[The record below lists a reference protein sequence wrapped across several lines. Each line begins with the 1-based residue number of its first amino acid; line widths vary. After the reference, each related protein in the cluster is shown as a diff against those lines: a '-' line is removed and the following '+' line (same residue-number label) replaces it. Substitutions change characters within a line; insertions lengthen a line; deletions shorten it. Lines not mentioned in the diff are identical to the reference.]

1 MFKFYL
7 QFREDIKFDLG
18 GCKQHRTPKCSWE
31 AILRTTIF
39 FFEKTIFRAFAH
51 EKNKEKCHCV
61 IGLANV
67 WPWHFKVWVHLA
79 NPRCPYNRN
88 LWHRRIKSLRSHCL
102 GQIFSQSQALVNILA
117 GNLEV
122 FTSFKPNTGVSRM
135 CTPIEKTFFFQL
147 SKVTFLRI
155 SCYFWK
161 LDIATILDKCIFTQ
175 FSKLN
180 QGSQKVPTS

>member
-1 MFKFYL
+1 MF
-7 QFREDIKFDLG
+7 LG
-18 GCKQHRTPKCSWE
+18 SHFADHNFFFWKDRFSGL
-31 AILRTTIF
+31 LRT
-39 FFEKTIFRAFAH
+39 K
-51 EKNKEKCHCV
+51 KNKEKCHGV

-135 CTPIEKTFFFQL
+135 CTPIEKTFFF
-147 SKVTFLRI
+147 STFQSDFPENLVLFLEIRHRN
-155 SCYFWK
+155 C
-161 LDIATILDKCIFTQ
+161 
-175 FSKLN
+175 
-180 QGSQKVPTS
+180 